1 MGKRLIG
8 SVGLS
13 SSGGGATTEQSSA
26 ALESIFTTT
35 SNTFVDVTGL
45 AVTVLDSA
53 GGVAMVTAPLSVTRD
68 SEGGINFGLK
78 DDGVQLTTVNLVEEI
93 QKADSYVPVTLGY
106 TGASD
111 GSVIQVTAST
121 GGSGNTVSVSGSTSN
136 YTSSIFCIG
145 VA

>member
-1 MGKRLIG
+1 MTNCIQAAF
-8 SVGLS
+8 

-26 ALESIFTTT
+26 ALESIFTTK

-45 AVTVLDSA
+45 VVTLLDSD
-53 GGVAMVTAPLSVTRD
+53 GGVAMVTAPLSVTR
-68 SEGGINFGLK
+68 SSNGGINFGLK
-78 DDGVQLTTVNLVEEI
+78 DDGTQITTVNLVEEI
-93 QKADSYVPVTLGY
+93 QAADSYVPVTLGY

-121 GGSGNTVSVSGSTSN
+121 GGTGNTVRVAGSTSN
-136 YTSSIFCIG
+136 YTSSIWCIG